1 MCDPAFTH
9 VPVFSLGGLP
19 GGLTVPGGLAAALYG
34 RGTAHGPHT
43 RLQVLD
49 AALRARAACEAGFA
63 RTAATQAEIGRMYGV
78 HRTYVAHLLAL
89 YEAGTPLAS
98 IMHPAP
104 RGGEHHVV
112 VNGAV

>member
-1 MCDPAFTH
+1 
-9 VPVFSLGGLP
+9 
-19 GGLTVPGGLAAALYG
+19 
-34 RGTAHGPHT
+34 
-43 RLQVLD
+43 
-49 AALRARAACEAGFA
+49 
-63 RTAATQAEIGRMYGV
+63 MYGV